1 MSTSRIATKRAIF
14 QWLATL
20 TLLLVP
26 NLKIGGQSLLRLDAP
41 SRTLLFFGASIR
53 IEEFYLFLI
62 VVLILVFSFL
72 FVTMLFGRVWCGW
85 FCPQTT
91 ITDLAEFID
100 KKAVRL
106 LPNKYA
112 AGFMKQIGSLL
123 ISFVVASNLIWYFIP
138 PGEYFSRLVHGNLGP
153 VAGISLVAIF
163 ALVYF
168 DLLFVRRLFCKL
180 VCPYGRIQLLTMDR
194 NTLTLEFNPLL
205 KESCIRCGACTRT
218 CPMGIDIRTG
228 LQIECINCGRCLD
241 ACRGVMSRLKKD
253 GLIHYTFGVTSEGG
267 GKPLNRK
274 SVMLGMVII
283 ILSSLLLFGIT
294 NRQEATLKIQRASNA
309 EIRQLPDGGIINFYT
324 AFIENRSTIQAVY
337 TLRVT
342 PFAGFKAELIGP
354 VRHITIDAN
363 ANRKVDFVLKVSPV
377 PASRRD
383 LELQLMREE
392 TVVSATAVPLL
403 LK

>member
-1 MSTSRIATKRAIF
+1 MSTSRIATKRALF
-14 QWLATL
+14 QWIATL
-20 TLLLVP
+20 TLLLLP
-26 NLKIGGQSLLRLDAP
+26 QIKIGGQSLLRLDAP

-62 VVLILVFSFL
+62 VVLIMVFSFL

-91 ITDLAEFID
+91 ITDLAEFFD
-100 KKAVRL
+100 KKAAKL

-112 AGFMKQIGSLL
+112 AGVVKQVAALL

-138 PGEYFSRLVHGNLGP
+138 PGEYFSRLSHGTLGP

-163 ALVYF
+163 ALVYV
-168 DLLFVRRLFCKL
+168 DLLFVRRLFCKM

-241 ACRGVMSRLKKD
+241 ACRGVMSRMKKE
-253 GLIHYTFGVTSEGG
+253 GLIHYTFGVRSEGG

-274 SVMLGMVII
+274 SVMLGMV
-283 ILSSLLLFGIT
+283 LVVLTTLLVYGVI
-294 NRQEATLKIQRASNA
+294 NRKEATLKIQRASNG
-309 EIRQLPDGGIINFYT
+309 EVRQLPDGAIINFYT
-324 AFIENRSTIQAVY
+324 AFIENRSTIQGVY
-337 TLRVT
+337 SLRLAPV
-342 PFAGFKAELIGP
+342 AGFATDLIGP
-354 VRHITIDAN
+354 ARQITIDAN
-363 ANRKVDFVLKVSPV
+363 GNRKVDFVLKVSPA

-383 LELQLMREE
+383 LELQLVRGE
-392 TVVSATAVPLL
+392 TVISVTAVPLL
-403 LK
+403 VK